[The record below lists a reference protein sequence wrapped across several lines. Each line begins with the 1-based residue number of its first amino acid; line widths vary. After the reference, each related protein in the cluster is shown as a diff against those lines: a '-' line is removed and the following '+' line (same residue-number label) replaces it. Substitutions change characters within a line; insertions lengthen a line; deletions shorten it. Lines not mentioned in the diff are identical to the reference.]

1 MLYCVVGIFY
11 FSTMYATL
19 RNDANDDNDVDDGHW
34 KKRRSESER
43 EKEIISIE
51 RVSE

>member
-19 RNDANDDNDVDDGHW
+19 RNDANDYDDNDVDDGH
-34 KKRRSESER
+34 
-43 EKEIISIE
+43 
-51 RVSE
+51 